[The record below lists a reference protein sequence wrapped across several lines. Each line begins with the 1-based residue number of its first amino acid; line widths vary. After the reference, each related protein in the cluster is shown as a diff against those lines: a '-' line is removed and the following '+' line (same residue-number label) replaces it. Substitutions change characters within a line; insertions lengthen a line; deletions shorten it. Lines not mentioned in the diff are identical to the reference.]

1 VNSARSIRFFLGG
14 ALLASPLLA
23 SPLCAQTP
31 TTLSTRLHGNAFGMY
46 VNQNTI
52 RKAED
57 VVAVG
62 WLMGE
67 AAATRGSV
75 ELGLTAMVSLDPI
88 TLGDCGYPRLLAGAG
103 QLCVDHPFQD
113 LTHPH
118 AFFMELTARARLG
131 LGAVTLFG
139 EGGPVGEPA
148 LGPTSYLH
156 RASSMYDPLAPMSHH
171 ETHPAHV
178 ANGVA
183 TGGISW
189 LGLTLEAS
197 AFNARPGD
205 DEAYDLDLGS
215 LSSWSTRAQWA
226 GGGWTLQ
233 GSAGELRDAGD
244 EHAAHAGGGS
254 VRIYSASAE
263 QTLMRGFTMV
273 DWTAAWVRHAGGEL
287 PVDAFLLEASAQ
299 RGRHN
304 LFARAERV
312 HRVEQEVEVV
322 ITPSGEHAH
331 TVTNFRRRV
340 GEIAGGYSFRLLSRR
355 GIDLLA
361 GGRAG
366 LSFIPTDY
374 FTVYYG
380 TPHGR
385 SLSLF
390 VNVQPTRAH
399 VH

>member
-1 VNSARSIRFFLGG
+1 VDRLRSIPS
-14 ALLASPLLA
+14 LLALALVAGPL
-23 SPLCAQTP
+23 SAQSP
-31 TTLSTRLHGNAFGMY
+31 TTLSTRLHGSAFGMY
-46 VNQNTI
+46 VRQNTI
-52 RKAED
+52 RKADD

-62 WLMGE
+62 WLMGDLT
-67 AAATRGSV
+67 AARGRG
-75 ELGLTAMVSLDPI
+75 ELGLTAMVSLDPL

-103 QLCVDHPFQD
+103 PFCLDRPFQD

-118 AFFMELTARARLG
+118 AFFMALTARARMG
-131 LGAVTLFG
+131 LGAVSVSA

-148 LGPTSYLH
+148 LGPPSYLH
-156 RASSMYDPLAPMSHH
+156 RASSMYDPLAPLSHH
-171 ETHPAHV
+171 ETNPAHV

-183 TGGISW
+183 TAGVEW
-189 LGLTLEAS
+189 RGLTLEAS

-205 DEAYDLDLGS
+205 DDAYDLDVGPLR
-215 LSSWSTRAQWA
+215 SWSTRARWTGA
-226 GGGWTLQ
+226 GWTLQ
-233 GSAGELRDAGD
+233 GSLGELRDAGD
-244 EHAAHAGGGS
+244 EHAAHTGGGS

-263 QTLMRGFTMV
+263 RSLMRGFTML

-304 LFARAERV
+304 VFARAERV

-331 TVTNFRRRV
+331 EITNFRRRV
-340 GEIAGGYSFRLLSRR
+340 GEVAAGYSFRLLSRR

-374 FTVYYG
+374 LTVYYG

-390 VNVQPTRAH
+390 VNVQPARAH